1 MPPQIGIAR
10 RNLLKGAAALTAGIA
25 LQRRHLVGAQDATP
39 PPPSRRK

>member
-1 MPPQIGIAR
+1 MPQRTRVAR

-39 PPPSRRK
+39 PAEP